1 MQKRAPRRLHH
12 GSAGR
17 EAIVSLAFGPTRRSD
32 LYVTNSGNWVNLF
45 YTNYRWEGGKDDRHA
60 VCFAIWR
67 RNEPAPARKSGR
79 FVQGGDMT
87 EVVDEDVN
95 VLFIEDDP
103 AVAEMYKLKLELDGY
118 RVTVA
123 KSGEEGLDHAKNQVP
138 DIVFL
143 DIRLPKMDGFAVLE
157 NLRSDGVTKNI
168 PVIILSNY
176 GEKELVDR
184 GLKLGALDYLIKSET
199 TPASLSRGVQ
209 DWVKE

>member
-1 MQKRAPRRLHH
+1 
-12 GSAGR
+12 
-17 EAIVSLAFGPTRRSD
+17 
-32 LYVTNSGNWVNLF
+32 
-45 YTNYRWEGGKDDRHA
+45 
-60 VCFAIWR
+60 
-67 RNEPAPARKSGR
+67 
-79 FVQGGDMT
+79 
-87 EVVDEDVN
+87 
-95 VLFIEDDP
+95 
-103 AVAEMYKLKLELDGY
+103 MYKLKLELDGY

>member
-1 MQKRAPRRLHH
+1 M
-12 GSAGR
+12 
-17 EAIVSLAFGPTRRSD
+17 SD
-32 LYVTNSGNWVNLF
+32 
-45 YTNYRWEGGKDDRHA
+45 
-60 VCFAIWR
+60 
-67 RNEPAPARKSGR
+67 
-79 FVQGGDMT
+79 
-87 EVVDEDVN
+87 VVDEDVN

-157 NLRSDGVTKNI
+157 NLRSDSVTKNI

-184 GLKLGALDYLIKSET
+184 GLKLGGVKYILMLLE
-199 TPASLSRGVQ
+199 SLKRGS
-209 DWVKE
+209 VKPPDDLKQVYDLYEEII

>member
-1 MQKRAPRRLHH
+1 M
-12 GSAGR
+12 
-17 EAIVSLAFGPTRRSD
+17 
-32 LYVTNSGNWVNLF
+32 TN
-45 YTNYRWEGGKDDRHA
+45 
-60 VCFAIWR
+60 
-67 RNEPAPARKSGR
+67 
-79 FVQGGDMT
+79 
-87 EVVDEDVN
+87 VVDDEVR

-103 AVAEMYKLKLELDGY
+103 AVAEMHKLKLELDGY
-118 RVTVA
+118 RVSVA
-123 KSGEEGLDHAKNQVP
+123 KSGEEGLDLVQQVAP

-143 DIRLPKMDGFAVLE
+143 DIRLPKMDGFSVLKS
-157 NLRSDGVTKNI
+157 LRSDAVTKTI

>member
-1 MQKRAPRRLHH
+1 
-12 GSAGR
+12 
-17 EAIVSLAFGPTRRSD
+17 
-32 LYVTNSGNWVNLF
+32 
-45 YTNYRWEGGKDDRHA
+45 
-60 VCFAIWR
+60 
-67 RNEPAPARKSGR
+67 
-79 FVQGGDMT
+79 MT

-157 NLRSDGVTKNI
+157 NLRSDGITKNI

-176 GEKELVDR
+176 GEAELVER
-184 GLKLGALDYLIKSET
+184 GLKLGALDYLVKAET
-199 TPASLSRGVQ
+199 TPSTLARGLGR
-209 DWVKE
+209 WIKE

>member
-1 MQKRAPRRLHH
+1 M
-12 GSAGR
+12 
-17 EAIVSLAFGPTRRSD
+17 
-32 LYVTNSGNWVNLF
+32 
-45 YTNYRWEGGKDDRHA
+45 
-60 VCFAIWR
+60 
-67 RNEPAPARKSGR
+67 NE
-79 FVQGGDMT
+79 VI
-87 EVVDEDVN
+87 DEDVN

-123 KSGEEGLDHAKNQVP
+123 KSGEEGLVQAKKLVP

-157 NLRSDGVTKNI
+157 NLRTDSVTKNI

>member
-1 MQKRAPRRLHH
+1 MSLRYTYHRRK
-12 GSAGR
+12 
-17 EAIVSLAFGPTRRSD
+17 
-32 LYVTNSGNWVNLF
+32 
-45 YTNYRWEGGKDDRHA
+45 GGKGDRRN
-60 VCFAIWR
+60 VDFAIR
-67 RNEPAPARKSGR
+67 CPSEPAPAWKSDRFSEPAPAWKNGR
-79 FVQGGDMT
+79 FVQGGDMS

-123 KSGEEGLDHAKNQVP
+123 KSGEEGLDHAKNQVR

-176 GEKELVDR
+176 GEKALVDR
-184 GLKLGALDYLIKSET
+184 GL
-199 TPASLSRGVQ
+199 
-209 DWVKE
+209 